1 MIFINVFASLLVLQ
15 KLLLTIF
22 YVFIDNGD
30 QHPVSHVVSKT
41 FDSHRFN
48 HPKELQLVIYL
59 RKNPPEWDKCYQI
72 KNEFVL

>member
-1 MIFINVFASLLVLQ
+1 MIFIYVFASLLVLQ
-15 KLLLTIF
+15 KLLLAIF
-22 YVFIDNGD
+22 YIFVDYGD

-59 RKNPPEWDKCYQI
+59 FKNPPDWDKCNQI
-72 KNEFVL
+72 KYEFVL